1 MSNKF
6 KGMKKGVMIILAS
19 LMVFI
24 GILFATDIQGM
35 LVDNKKE
42 NGKNKMKKDKK
53 AKEKDGAESTSYVD
67 GANSASPE
75 IKIIER
81 WDLPKELKEVSGIA
95 YLSDEKFACI
105 QDESGSV
112 YIYNCTDDKI
122 EKEISFSGVGDYEG
136 IAVVD
141 QAIYVIR
148 ADGKLFMIE
157 NMNAPNPEVKEFTT
171 GLTIQHNIESLC
183 YDKVGNRLL
192 MTGKDKDPDG
202 ADQKKIY
209 SFDIE
214 SKKWN
219 SSPVYAI
226 DLNHNLFSAGKK
238 SLQPSAMGVHP
249 VTSEIYIVDGPAAK
263 LFVFDSMGLV
273 KNGYTLDQNQF
284 PQAEGISFGENG
296 DFYISTEGNKTPG
309 AIFKVILADSN

>member
-1 MSNKF
+1 
-6 KGMKKGVMIILAS
+6 MIIVAS
-19 LMVFI
+19 LMVFF
-24 GILFATDIQGM
+24 GILFWTDIQGM
-35 LVDNKKE
+35 LVNDKKE

-53 AKEKDGAESTSYVD
+53 GKEKDGVESASYVD
-67 GANSASPE
+67 GENSTSPE

-95 YLSDEKFACI
+95 YLSNEKFACV
-105 QDESGSV
+105 QDERGSV
-112 YIYNCTDDKI
+112 YIYNCKEEKI
-122 EKEISFSGVGDYEG
+122 EREISFSGVGDYEG
-136 IAVVD
+136 IAVVG

-157 NMNAPNPEVKEFTT
+157 NMNAPKPVAKEFTT

-209 SFDIE
+209 AFDIQ
-214 SKKWN
+214 SKKLN
-219 SSPVYAI
+219 GSPVYAI
-226 DLNHNLFSAGKK
+226 DLSNDLFSAGKK

-263 LFVFDSMGLV
+263 LFVFDTNGTV
-273 KNGYTLDQNQF
+273 KNGYTLGQDQF
-284 PQAEGISFGENG
+284 PQAEGISFSENG
-296 DFYISTEGNKTPG
+296 DIYISTEGNKIPG
-309 AIFKVILADSN
+309 AILKVTLGNVD